1 MPWRGIFVVA
11 AGLLAGG
18 CILSAY
24 QVASWTM
31 SGVSYVFSG
40 KGLGDHALSL
50 ATSKDCATLR
60 IFQDKQICVD
70 YGSDF
75 ENGWVAL
82 ASSWKVPDIL
92 RQTDD
97 TVDTADTDR
106 AGIPAVQSAFSADA
120 AGGELPL
127 LASAGFT
134 PALDFGGLI
143 PGNGGAGRIYVAAAT
158 LGRPAIY
165 LVLGSFR
172 NRDNAN
178 ALRTRHAARNSLVIK
193 LRADDRTTFRV
204 LVGPIAATFL
214 TKARTD
220 IAKAGIRNAWAV
232 RLCGGSFT
240 PPPCEPVL
248 QQASLPAL

>member
-24 QVASWTM
+24 QVASWTI

-40 KGLGDHALSL
+40 KGLGDHALSF

-60 IFQDKQICVD
+60 VFQSKQICVD
-70 YGSDF
+70 YGTDF
-75 ENGWVAL
+75 ENGWIAL

-92 RQTDD
+92 RQTAD
-97 TVDTADTDR
+97 TVDTADSDR
-106 AGIPAVQSAFSADA
+106 AGIPAVQSAFGGDT

-143 PGNGGAGRIYVAAAT
+143 PSGGERIFVATAM

-172 NRDNAN
+172 NRANAD
-178 ALRTRHAARNSLVIK
+178 ALRTRHAARNSLVVK
-193 LRADDRTTFRV
+193 LRADGRTTFRV

-214 TKARTD
+214 TRARTD
-220 IAKAGIRNAWAV
+220 IAKAGIKNAWAV
-232 RLCGGSFT
+232 RLCGGGLT

-248 QQASLPAL
+248 QQASLPAF